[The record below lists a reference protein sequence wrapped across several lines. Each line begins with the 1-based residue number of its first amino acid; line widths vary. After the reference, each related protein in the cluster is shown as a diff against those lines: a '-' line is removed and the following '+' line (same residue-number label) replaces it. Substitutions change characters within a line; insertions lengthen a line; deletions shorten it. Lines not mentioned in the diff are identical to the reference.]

1 MNRQELEQVV
11 KSHKLDAKM
20 QCYMVHDELS
30 RGEHYKDMD
39 PRFLNDIEWL
49 TGNPNGLAMT
59 DRYIY
64 LIIKAFDT
72 CAPKPRVILPIA
84 SFSLVFD
91 KDTGDFYGIEDI
103 VYTAAVLNTDQNEWH
118 LTMNEAKNLS
128 NQVADCLKDFVKR
141 ANETVLFEHIRYVDD
156 EPAALNKHIT

>member
-1 MNRQELEQVV
+1 MDRQELEQVV

-20 QCYMVHDELS
+20 QCYMVHEELS

-49 TGNPNGLAMT
+49 TGCTNGLAMT

-91 KDTGDFYGIEDI
+91 KDTGSFIGIEDI
-103 VYTAAVLNTDQNEWH
+103 VYTAPVLNEDQRQWQ
-118 LTMNEAKNLS
+118 LTSNEAINLS
-128 NQVADCLKDFVKR
+128 HQVVVCLKEFVKR
-141 ANETVLFEHIRYVDD
+141 ANETVLFEHIRYVED
-156 EPAALNKHIT
+156 EPAGTKRYI